1 MSSDPKSSVAA
12 DCPSLAAA
20 LRLLRGGD
28 LWRPPHLLVIRE
40 PPAAGKGWIIQTLL
54 PFPRG
59 TEVWDEEHNHGK
71 DLKSFHATCVA
82 WLVIAT
88 MKHNQ
93 TPPPEAL
100 VFDLSSWA
108 DDDQARVR
116 DQIYL
121 WIERRRPQWRLD
133 PFRSRL
139 LRCLESSGDPQ
150 VEPPDTEVDYGDL
163 LRRTLYRDE
172 VAYKP

>member
-1 MSSDPKSSVAA
+1 M
-12 DCPSLAAA
+12 SLAAA
-20 LRLLRGGD
+20 LRLLPGGD
-28 LWRPPHLLVIRE
+28 LWHPPHLLVIRK

-71 DLKSFHATCVA
+71 DLKSFHATSVA

-108 DDDQARVR
+108 DHDQARIR
-116 DQIYL
+116 DQIHL
-121 WIERRRPQWRLD
+121 WIERRRPQWRSD

-150 VEPPDTEVDYGDL
+150 VEPPDTEVDVVDL
-163 LRRTLYRDE
+163 LRRTLYKDE

>member
-1 MSSDPKSSVAA
+1 MSLDPKSSVAA

-40 PPAAGKGWIIQTLL
+40 PPAAGKGWIIQNLL

-59 TEVWDEEHNHGK
+59 TELWDEEHNHGK

-121 WIERRRPQWRLD
+121 WIERRRPQWRSSSIPSML
-133 PFRSRL
+133 SRYL
-139 LRCLESSGDPQ
+139 FSSVESSA
-150 VEPPDTEVDYGDL
+150 DTEVDYGDL